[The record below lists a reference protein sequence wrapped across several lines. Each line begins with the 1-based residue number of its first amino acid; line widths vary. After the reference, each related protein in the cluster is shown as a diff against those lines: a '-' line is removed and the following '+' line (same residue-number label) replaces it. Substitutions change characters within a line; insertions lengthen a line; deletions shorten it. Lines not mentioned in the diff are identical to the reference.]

1 MGIPRRRSRVVGES
15 GATPRNA
22 PRCPNGVHPALRVSL
37 ERNDPMT
44 LTTQVPPWLQHLGI
58 PMGLGGLVL
67 GLGWYLFVSG
77 YGAEI
82 ELRRGQLEALSREV
96 GQGAGLEQQ
105 LQERSSRNRG
115 LVSKLASLE
124 AALPEEEAAMGLPGH
139 LQEAAAASGLKV
151 KGIRKM
157 PAQEGE
163 TFSREPHG
171 LVLAGAYH
179 DLGGFCGRLSGLGP
193 IVSLEDLRIA
203 AAGSED
209 PLHTLTADLTA
220 VLHRYRPAADKVE
233 APADS
238 GLPAD
243 SASPAR
249 QTAYPYRARG
259 RRDPFGLPR
268 APAPLPP
275 AAPTARP
282 LGLKG
287 QRVSELK
294 LVGLVEAGGEYTA
307 LATGRR
313 DRSFLLKKG
322 DRLFDGRVLE
332 IGGDGVVFSER
343 VEGDDTGK
351 RTRRVVRKLH
361 PAPGEAGNGN

>member
-1 MGIPRRRSRVVGES
+1 
-15 GATPRNA
+15 
-22 PRCPNGVHPALRVSL
+22 
-37 ERNDPMT
+37 MT
-44 LTTQVPPWLQHLGI
+44 LTTTHIPVWLQPLGI
-58 PMGLGGLVL
+58 PLGLGGLVL

-82 ELRRGQLEALSREV
+82 ELRRRQLEALSREV
-96 GQGAGLEQQ
+96 GQGTGLEQQ
-105 LQERSSRNRG
+105 LQERSGRNRR
-115 LVSKLASLE
+115 LASNLASLE
-124 AALPEEEAAMGLPGH
+124 AALPQEEAAMGLLGH

-179 DLGGFCGRLSGLGP
+179 DLGGFCGRLAGLGS

-220 VLHRYRPAADKVE
+220 VLHRYRPAADQVE
-233 APADS
+233 D
-238 GLPAD
+238 PAD
-243 SASPAR
+243 SALPAGSAPPAR

-275 AAPTARP
+275 ASPAAVRP
-282 LGLKG
+282 RGLKG
-287 QRVSELK
+287 ERVSELK
-294 LVGLVEAGGEYTA
+294 LVGLVEAGGAYTA

-343 VEGDDTGK
+343 VDGDDAGT
-351 RTRRVVRKLH
+351 RTRRVVRKRH
-361 PAPGEAGNGN
+361 PAPEEANHEN

>member
-1 MGIPRRRSRVVGES
+1 
-15 GATPRNA
+15 
-22 PRCPNGVHPALRVSL
+22 
-37 ERNDPMT
+37 MT
-44 LTTQVPPWLQHLGI
+44 FTTTQVPRWLQHLGI

-77 YGAEI
+77 YGTEI
-82 ELRRGQLEALSREV
+82 EQRRRQLEALSREV

-105 LQERSSRNRG
+105 LQERSGRNRR
-115 LVSKLASLE
+115 LASKLASLE
-124 AALPEEEAAMGLPGH
+124 AALPEEEAAMGLTGH

-163 TFSREPHG
+163 TFSRKPHG
-171 LVLAGAYH
+171 LVLSGAYH
-179 DLGGFCGRLSGLGP
+179 DLGGFCGRLAGLGS

-220 VLHRYRPAADKVE
+220 VLHRYRPAADQAE
-233 APADS
+233 DPADFA
-238 GLPAD
+238 LPAG
-243 SASPAR
+243 SAPPAR

-268 APAPLPP
+268 PPAPLPP
-275 AAPTARP
+275 ASPAAVRP
-282 LGLKG
+282 RGLKG

-343 VEGDDTGK
+343 VEGDDAGK